1 MRVGVRGR
9 LWAAIGL
16 IAFLPVLGAVV
27 AENAFERFNQ
37 ALGGIIDQQMPQI
50 EDALLLAVEGE
61 RLVGLG
67 PTIIQAPPAQH
78 KALLIQADQSVE
90 TSKRLQ
96 SQLKTGGADDV
107 AIDSMGTFFADMRR
121 NLDQMAQFAASINDR
136 RTVLNALIKEVDAA
150 AQATNQAADG
160 FTGEAGAAL
169 RQTGAQIATQ
179 IMAVPF
185 ETDSTQLDQRKTATK
200 AYLAAMQDQAK
211 ELGGAAAS
219 RAMAAIDLWQ
229 ALLAKDPFG
238 LREQMLF
245 DQEDLDLQQSSNQTL
260 GEQIRK
266 QTQAL
271 AGDNRK
277 TVAEAAQAAHVLIDS
292 SRWQLAVMAIGALV
306 AAVLIAW
313 LYVNRSIVRRLL
325 AVESAMGRLAN
336 GDLTVEVTPR
346 GRDEIT
352 AMAATLQTFKD
363 NALAVE
369 RLHEEKAAQE
379 ARVAEEQRAA
389 LNALA
394 DSFEGSVSKL
404 VGEVDQAATAVS
416 GATDNLTGAVTVTRS
431 KAEAVTN
438 ASDQATDHV
447 QSVASAAEQ
456 LAASIGDIGRQV
468 QQAAEISVR
477 AAETV
482 GLSRTQVDA
491 LAEQA
496 NRIGSVVGLITEIAS
511 QTNLLAL
518 NATIEAARAGEAG
531 KGFAVVASEVKSL
544 ATQTAKATDEI
555 RAMIDAIT
563 HETGLVVGSISE
575 IAGIISEVRSVST
588 IIASAVEEQSVATAQ
603 IARTTQ
609 DVAGATLRVNANIR
623 DVTDAS
629 DQAAGAAD
637 SLNDASGLLDHA
649 SVSLRDE
656 VQRFLRTVRA
666 G

>member
-67 PTIIQAPPAQH
+67 PAIILAQPAHH
-78 KALLIQADQSVE
+78 KTLITQADKSIE

-121 NLDQMAQFAASINDR
+121 NLDQMSQFAVSINDR
-136 RTVLNALIKEVDAA
+136 RAILTGLMKEVDAA
-150 AQATNQAADG
+150 IQATNLAADG
-160 FTGEAGAAL
+160 FTDEVGVAL
-169 RQTGAQIATQ
+169 RQAGTQIATQ
-179 IMAVPF
+179 MMAAPF
-185 ETDSTQLDQRKTATK
+185 ETDSGQLDQRRTASK
-200 AYLAAMQDQAK
+200 AYLSAMQDQAK
-211 ELGGAAAS
+211 GLEGAAAA
-219 RAMAAIDLWQ
+219 RVMAAIDLWQ
-229 ALLAKDPFG
+229 ALMTKDPFS

-277 TVAEAAQAAHVLIDS
+277 TVAEAAEAAHVLIDS
-292 SRWQLAVMAIGALV
+292 SRWQLAVMAIGALA

-325 AVESAMGRLAN
+325 AVESAMGRLAS
-336 GDLTVEVTPR
+336 GDLTVEIIPR

-379 ARVAEEQRAA
+379 ARLAEEQRAA

-431 KAEAVTN
+431 KAEAVTT

-456 LAASIGDIGRQV
+456 LAASISDIGRQV

-477 AAETV
+477 AADTV
-482 GLSRTQVDA
+482 GLSRSQVDA

-518 NATIEAARAGEAG
+518 NATIEAARAGDAG

-555 RAMIDAIT
+555 RAMIEAIT

-609 DVAGATLRVNANIR
+609 DVAGATVRVNANIR

-656 VQRFLRTVRA
+656 VQRFLSMVRA